1 MNNSKS
7 VSIAGKNYNTA
18 GILRIFIAFLVFV
31 TCWALVGG
39 LTPGLMTPGLNYT
52 LKSHA
57 HKDGG
62 YLGDVPLTTEQITI
76 DGEKD
81 AVYKNGLTVAVKFEK
96 NYSPVEASGVVTL
109 LYSDGYLYAFFEV
122 NDADLC
128 EPDPELQKTSP
139 WRTDSCEVFV
149 NEKNS
154 SSENDVIQY
163 RIDCSGWPCT
173 YTRQGLA
180 DYGPKA
186 AAKHFEFA
194 EADKP
199 GNASTGSDLGNST
212 GYYAEFKIPLESAKN
227 AGDTVKGFASPDSSA
242 PLEIGVNFQINDVNS
257 TDGNL
262 TWATVYTE
270 YYGSGTDSWDV
281 FAYPYVTIAHYA
293 TATSDG
299 YETRAT
305 QPPADPSATE
315 PGSDLDNST
324 PGDSNNN
331 DPGKNTLWLI
341 LGIVA
346 CVAVVAAVVIAV
358 LVTKAR
364 KRSK

>member
-1 MNNSKS
+1 MKLNKF
-7 VSIAGKNYNTA
+7 VSNVEKPRHNTLF
-18 GILRIFIAFLVFV
+18 LRTLCTFLVFAI
-31 TCWALVGG
+31 CLALVGG
-39 LTPGLMTPGLNYT
+39 LTPGLKFALR
-52 LKSHA
+52 SEA

-62 YLGDVPLTTEQITI
+62 YLGDVPLTAETITI
-76 DGEKD
+76 DGIKD
-81 AVYKNGLTVAVKFEK
+81 SVYKNGLTIAVKFEK
-96 NYSPVEASGVVTL
+96 NYAPVEATGVVTL
-109 LYSDGYLYAFFEV
+109 LYSDGYLFAFFEV

-139 WRTDSCEVFV
+139 WRTDSCEVFI

-154 SSENDVIQY
+154 ASENDVIQY
-163 RIDCSGWPCT
+163 RIDCSGWPCA

-194 EADKP
+194 EVDKP
-199 GNASTGSDLGNST
+199 SGGSSSSGSDLGNGT

-227 AGDTVKGFASPDSSA
+227 AGDAVKGVASPDSSA

-293 TATSDG
+293 TATAGG

-305 QPPADPSATE
+305 QPPVDPSATE
-315 PGSDLDNST
+315 QGSDLDTNT
-324 PGDSNNN
+324 PGNDKNNEN
-331 DPGKNTLWLI
+331 TSGNGTLWLI
-341 LGIVA
+341 LGIAA
-346 CVAVVAAVVIAV
+346 CVVGVAAVLIAV
-358 LVTKAR
+358 FVTKAR
-364 KRSK
+364 KQSK